1 MRDTVKRRDCF
12 RSAGNRLPSVPQEGF
27 RRRIDTLRERMRPSS
42 TSTLQARLS
51 MLRQAASAEQVWVPE
66 VLRPVQL
73 PPVQAQV
80 MMVMR

>member
-1 MRDTVKRRDCF
+1 
-12 RSAGNRLPSVPQEGF
+12 
-27 RRRIDTLRERMRPSS
+27 MRPSS

-51 MLRQAASAEQVWVPE
+51 MLRRAASAEQVWVPE